1 MSTKKEY
8 PEKYD
13 WWISELDSLGIKM
26 KRRNDMNDRKEI
38 TDLTENIKQT
48 LFQEYKAV
56 YNKWYTV
63 IIFCPYSKINIISNK
78 LLFENIS

>member
-48 LFQEYKAV
+48 LFQEYKTV
-56 YNKWYTV
+56 YNK
-63 IIFCPYSKINIISNK
+63 
-78 LLFENIS
+78 